1 MKLSIFPKA
10 NYLPKSKEDKIAL
23 SKKVSNPNLPE
34 IVEINTEEDL
44 INIVT
49 STGWSPSIFSG
60 FRHNDNFV
68 STDFM
73 SLDIDSGLTIGEAE
87 KRVQKLALACL
98 CLPSPSHTPEAHR
111 FRLIIPLAKTI
122 YNAEDFEATWNWLH
136 EQFPELDKQCS
147 DLARWYAPSRI
158 DDGFWQDGDFLVPIK
173 GAPEEPVKYN
183 LATVSQN
190 LVKVPENIKE
200 IVKLLYGKERDV
212 CPEAVSF
219 FLENAHTE
227 LPGLWISSLNAAA
240 FSLSLSGVDDNLI
253 WQVLEEVAPNPLD
266 KSDKYQIT
274 RAIRDGKA
282 KRNLEF

>member
-10 NYLPKSKEDKIAL
+10 NYLPRSKEDKIAL

-44 INIVT
+44 ISIVT

-73 SLDIDSGLTIGEAE
+73 SLDIDSGLTIDEAE
-87 KRVQKLALACL
+87 KRVQKLGLACL
-98 CLPSPSHTPEAHR
+98 CLPSPSHTSEAHR

-122 YNAEDFEATWNWLH
+122 YNPEDFEATWNWLH

-158 DDGFWQDGDFLVPIK
+158 DDGFWQDGDFLVPK
-173 GAPEEPVKYN
+173 KAPEKQIASHFSE
-183 LATVSQN
+183 A
-190 LVKVPENIKE
+190 LVEVPDDLKD
-200 IVKLLYGKERDV
+200 IVKLLYGKERETI
-212 CPEAVSF
+212 PEAVEF
-219 FLENAHTE
+219 FLTNAHTG
-227 LPGLWISSLNAAA
+227 LSGLWINSLNSFC
-240 FSLSLSGVDDNLI
+240 FSLALSGVDDTI
-253 WQVLEEVAPNPLD
+253 IREVVEKIAPNSLD
-266 KSDKYQIT
+266 DKDEYQI
-274 RAIRDGKA
+274 RRSVRDGRKA
-282 KRNLEF
+282 RESM